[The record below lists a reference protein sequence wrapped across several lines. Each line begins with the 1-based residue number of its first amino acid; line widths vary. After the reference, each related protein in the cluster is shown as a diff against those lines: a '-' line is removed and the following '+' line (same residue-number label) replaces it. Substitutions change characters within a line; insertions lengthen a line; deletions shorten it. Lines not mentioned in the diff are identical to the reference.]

1 MSNRYQIDQRAALF
15 GARGP
20 RPRPAP
26 DADRSSTSCALE
38 QQNDEQLDDLESRI
52 HTLRQISEDINSE
65 VSDSNK
71 LLGGMDSQFDKARGM
86 LKGTMGRLNV
96 MVQQGGP
103 KRLCHLVAVVVVVFL
118 LMWLLSRQL
127 HPVDMTLSDATTEP
141 SSDT

>member
-96 MVQQGGP
+96 MVQQGGAKAALP
-103 KRLCHLVAVVVVVFL
+103 FGRSGCCRFSVDVVVVK
-118 LMWLLSRQL
+118 
-127 HPVDMTLSDATTEP
+127 ATPP
-141 SSDT
+141 SGHDIVRRNHRAVK